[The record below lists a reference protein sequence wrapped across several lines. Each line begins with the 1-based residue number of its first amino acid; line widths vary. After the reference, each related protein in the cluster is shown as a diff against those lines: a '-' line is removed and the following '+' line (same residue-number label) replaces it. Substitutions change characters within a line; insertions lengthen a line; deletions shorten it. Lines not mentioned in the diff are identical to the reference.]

1 MLIYIYMNQRVLDRN
16 NSVLLGDPAEKTQ
29 EEQVQLE
36 DILLQ
41 FLQEEGGNIED
52 ENTEI
57 IEVMWWETSLVMYS
71 FVQLRKLY
79 GKLHCNVMYRTAS

>member
-41 FLQEEGGNIED
+41 FLQEEGGGDIED
-52 ENTEI
+52 DGTEI
-57 IEVMWWETSLVMYS
+57 S
-71 FVQLRKLY
+71 
-79 GKLHCNVMYRTAS
+79 